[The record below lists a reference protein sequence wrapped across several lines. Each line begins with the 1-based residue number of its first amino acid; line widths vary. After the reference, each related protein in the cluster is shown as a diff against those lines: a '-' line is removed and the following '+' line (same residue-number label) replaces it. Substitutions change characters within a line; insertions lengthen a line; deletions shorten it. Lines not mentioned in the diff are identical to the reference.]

1 MKISKLILLFI
12 FLFTTGCSK
21 KYKTLEEIIKS
32 NEIVVTTNA
41 EFAPFEYK
49 EGSEIKGIDIDI
61 IKEYGKFIDVDVKI
75 VDTDFDSALIS
86 VALNKSD
93 LAIAGITKN
102 KKREEAFSFSNSYY
116 NASQV
121 IIVKNDSE
129 YINLKS
135 QEEVLNKLSL
145 NNARIGC
152 QRGTVGQY
160 FIEGSVDWEFEG
172 IKNTKCIIF
181 DNGALAASSLSNNQI
196 DALIIDEMPASLYC
210 KKFSNIKTLD
220 FILTEEEYAIAVT
233 KGNIDLV
240 NSLNEFIKNMKG
252 NGTIDSIIGKYY
264 GE

>member
-1 MKISKLILLFI
+1 MRINKLILLSI
-12 FLFTTGCSK
+12 FLFATGCSN
-21 KYKTLEEIIKS
+21 KYKTFDEIIKS
-32 NEIVVTTNA
+32 KEIVVTTNA

-61 IKEYGKFIDVDVKI
+61 IKEYGKNINVDVKI
-75 VDTDFDSALIS
+75 IDTDFDSALIS

-102 KKREEAFSFSNSYY
+102 SKREEAFSFTNSYY

-121 IIVKNDSE
+121 IIVKEDSE
-129 YINLKS
+129 YINLKTK
-135 QEEVLNKLSL
+135 EEVLNKLSET
-145 NNARIGC
+145 NARIGC

-160 FIEGSVDWEFEG
+160 YIEGSSDWNFKG
-172 IKNTKCIIF
+172 IDNVKCIVY

-196 DALIIDEMPASLYC
+196 DAIIIDEMPANLYC
-210 KKFSNIKTLD
+210 KKFTNLKTLEY
-220 FILTEEEYAIAVT
+220 ILTEEEYAIAVT
-233 KGNIDLV
+233 KGNIELV
-240 NSLNEFIKNMKG
+240 DSLNKFIENMKG